1 MNGDAKLEIFF
12 FLLIV
17 RVSFIWNEVAFIFGV
32 ICCNMR
38 MFSSQVSSTLVCI
51 WYTQW
56 INQFKTSWSISLL
69 YRKSMPCAH
78 CLCTTPTV
86 HHQTIAAK
94 PTRIETIVLTQSKI
108 VFNTGQYISHFVSE
122 WGIKRL
128 YTAMCNLCRLNEEN
142 DCLISDYSYFFWVFF
157 LSFRAP
163 LENVLN
169 HSHRF
174 QVHWNDSIMFYICSL
189 SRCFRGNKRL
199 VEI

>member
-1 MNGDAKLEIFF
+1 MKLLS
-12 FLLIV
+12 FLASLIV
-17 RVSFIWNEVAFIFGV
+17 HAYVFISKQLHFGEY
-32 ICCNMR
+32 R
-38 MFSSQVSSTLVCI
+38 T

-86 HHQTIAAK
+86 QHQTIAAK

-128 YTAMCNLCRLNEEN
+128 YTAMCNLCRLNGEN
-142 DCLISDYSYFFWVFF
+142 DCLISDYSYFFGFSFF
-157 LSFRAP
+157 HFAR
-163 LENVLN
+163 
-169 HSHRF
+169 R
-174 QVHWNDSIMFYICSL
+174 
-189 SRCFRGNKRL
+189 
-199 VEI
+199 